1 MVDDGDD
8 DGRCLYSLQLIWMF
22 MVFLTFW
29 VDAVGLVVMNGD
41 LQIPDGS
48 EWEFTGISWDRYGE
62 IMTTMLGIILN
73 DYIYLRYPL
82 EYFLHSF

>member
-48 EWEFTGISWDRYGE
+48 EWEFRQQTW
-62 IMTTMLGIILN
+62 
-73 DYIYLRYPL
+73 
-82 EYFLHSF
+82 